1 MSHAR
6 KKLLTLAAAGLLSVP
21 AATFAQEVTVAAPTA
36 APTAESTAEPTAEAS
51 DVPAGP
57 QTTVPDPSAVGFIRI
72 GDAPPGKIQ
81 KQRGY
86 GSGDVGVAHSQ
97 RCVSPDHGW
106 TPPGR
111 KPIYRIWVPYY
122 KFWPDAWT
130 AQPVAAVGY
139 RAPVVYMPTDTT
151 QLGYYYQHVPHWH
164 RYQGMIPPVPRP
176 SDWRTPLYSPR
187 PVVLA
192 PTRTDFGT
200 EETIPGKDAETAPAP
215 PENGK
220 PPASGS
226 LDKSAATPELI
237 PIPR

>member
-6 KKLLTLAAAGLLSVP
+6 KRLLTIAAVGLLSVP
-21 AATFAQEVTVAAPTA
+21 AATIAQEEPVTAPTA
-36 APTAESTAEPTAEAS
+36 AATDTPADAGTDTPTAESQALPGGRTTA
-51 DVPAGP
+51 VPH
-57 QTTVPDPSAVGFIRI
+57 PSGVGFIRI

-81 KQRGY
+81 KQPGY
-86 GSGDVGVAHSQ
+86 GSGEEGIAHSQ
-97 RCVSPDHGW
+97 RCVAPDHGW

-130 AQPVAAVGY
+130 GHPVAAVGY

-164 RYQGMIPPVPRP
+164 RYQGMLPPVPRP
-176 SDWRTPLYSPR
+176 SDWRAPLYSPQ
-187 PVVLA
+187 PIVLA

-200 EETIPGKDAETAPAP
+200 EETIPGKDPETAPTP
-215 PENGK
+215 PQNGK
-220 PPASGS
+220 P